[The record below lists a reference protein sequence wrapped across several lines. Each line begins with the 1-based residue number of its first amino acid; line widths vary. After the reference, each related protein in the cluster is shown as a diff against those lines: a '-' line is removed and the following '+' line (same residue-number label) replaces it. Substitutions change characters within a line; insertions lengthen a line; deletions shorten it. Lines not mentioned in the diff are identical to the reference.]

1 MNLINNI
8 KITVI
13 GLGYVG
19 LPLAIEFS
27 KKFNVIGY
35 DIDKIKVKSINNEFK
50 KSKKNKNLEIRSN
63 FGPNNN
69 SNIYIVTVPT
79 PVLKNKTPDLSF
91 LKNATSKIST
101 NLKKGDFVIYESTV
115 YPGATEEV
123 LIPILEKKSKMKLN
137 KDFYVGYSPERINPG
152 DKSKSLVN
160 IKKIVSGSNTYSK
173 KFICS
178 LYNKI
183 IKAGIYVAPN
193 IKVAEAAKILE
204 NVQRD
209 VNISLM
215 NEASLIF
222 SKMNVDTHEVIK
234 AASTK
239 WNFLKFSPGLV
250 GGHCISVDPYYLKYK
265 AEKIGYSPKV
275 ISSGRNV
282 NEKMSSMIVSRVLSY
297 LKNRKKNIKKIRIG
311 VMGITYKE
319 NCSDTRNSQVIKM
332 LDLLKKKKIEF
343 QFCDYFIDK
352 NKLNLEIKKSFR
364 NKFTKKL
371 DALILAVSHQQYL
384 KLTPRYFNKMLKE
397 DSVIFDVKNSF
408 KLKKLR
414 KDIKILK
421 L

>member
-1 MNLINNI
+1 MILKNI
-8 KITVI
+8 KITVV

-19 LPLAIEFS
+19 LPLAKEFS
-27 KKFNVIGY
+27 KKFEVIGY
-35 DIDKIKVKSINNEFK
+35 DNDKNKVKIINKELK
-50 KSKKNKNLEIRSN
+50 TKSKNSNLEIRDNIKS
-63 FGPNNN
+63 NNN
-69 SNIYIVTVPT
+69 SNVYIVTVPT
-79 PVLKNKTPDLSF
+79 PVLKNKIPDLSF
-91 LKNATSKIST
+91 LKDATLKIARK
-101 NLKKGDFVIYESTV
+101 LKQNDFIIYESTV

-123 LIPILEKKSKMKLN
+123 LIPILEKISKMKVN
-137 KDFYVGYSPERINPG
+137 KSFYVGYSPERINPG
-152 DKSKSLVN
+152 DKSKGVAD
-160 IKKIVSGSNTYSK
+160 IKKIISGSNIYAR
-173 KFICS
+173 KFIFA
-178 LYNKI
+178 LYKKI

-215 NEASLIF
+215 NEVSLIF

-265 AEKIGYSPKV
+265 SEKIGYSPKV

-282 NEKMSSMIVSRVLSY
+282 NEKMSSMIVSRVLNY
-297 LKNRKKNIKKIRIG
+297 LKKRKKKIKKIRIG

-319 NCSDTRNSQVIKM
+319 NCPDTRNSQVIKM
-332 LDLLKKKKIEF
+332 LNLIRKKKIKF
-343 QFCDYFIDK
+343 QFCDPFVDK
-352 NKLNLEIKKSFR
+352 KKLHLEIKNFYRKKFT
-364 NKFTKKL
+364 NKF

-384 KLTPRYFNKMLKE
+384 KLSPNYFNKILKE
-397 DSVIFDVKNSF
+397 DSVVFDVKNLF
-408 KLKKLR
+408 NLKKLR